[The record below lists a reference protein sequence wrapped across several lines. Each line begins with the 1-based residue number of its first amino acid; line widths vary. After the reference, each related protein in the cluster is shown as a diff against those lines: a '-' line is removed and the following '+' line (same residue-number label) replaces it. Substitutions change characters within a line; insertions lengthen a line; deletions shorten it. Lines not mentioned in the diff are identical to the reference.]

1 MYVSEKVYFPQEKLQ
16 NFQNTFKP
24 GLGKA
29 DCKVF
34 WELKAGSNRIKPYS
48 NKNKNHLLTCVPV
61 VVCVF
66 VLLCRPS
73 QAPEEWARGPTGDVS
88 TPEVN
93 VMLSLRPTSAGT
105 LPQAT
110 QLQREDMPLR
120 TTANSL
126 WAACP
131 DSTIISN
138 DQSADTL
145 IRSFLH
151 VVEELETNHNKTKKR
166 IVKSDLPESQV
177 FSRSSFLMVS
187 RSFHA
192 QSKGACGEALGCS
205 PTPASDIFLEQIN
218 IWSLWGGGLWLLCLC
233 RNNHLV
239 PAPFSISHSDST
251 GR

>member
-24 GLGKA
+24 RLGKA

-110 QLQREDMPLR
+110 QLQRESGGDVSIWGAMSPAKNLSFWSSER
-120 TTANSL
+120 SGYWGAPKAFDLSPGIASWRPRVGSDPTRASM
-126 WAACP
+126 
-131 DSTIISN
+131 DS
-138 DQSADTL
+138 
-145 IRSFLH
+145 
-151 VVEELETNHNKTKKR
+151 
-166 IVKSDLPESQV
+166 
-177 FSRSSFLMVS
+177 
-187 RSFHA
+187 
-192 QSKGACGEALGCS
+192 
-205 PTPASDIFLEQIN
+205 
-218 IWSLWGGGLWLLCLC
+218 
-233 RNNHLV
+233 
-239 PAPFSISHSDST
+239 
-251 GR
+251 

>member
-110 QLQREDMPLR
+110 QLQREDKPLR

-126 WAACP
+126 WAACSN
-131 DSTIISN
+131 STIISN

-177 FSRSSFLMVS
+177 FSRVKFSNGFKKFSCTKQGGMRWSPGLLPDSCIWHFS
-187 RSFHA
+187 REPCTIGPWIA
-192 QSKGACGEALGCS
+192 G
-205 PTPASDIFLEQIN
+205 
-218 IWSLWGGGLWLLCLC
+218 WLD
-233 RNNHLV
+233 RSN
-239 PAPFSISHSDST
+239 PIQPGMFS
-251 GR
+251 